1 MERSYN
7 IKKIVDIP
15 VILANRINE
24 PGMADILL
32 DMDKCDFI
40 GMARGSLDD
49 PMLPKKAKE
58 GKWIRLI
65 TVLDVY
71 RDVSGLY
78 LMEKV

>member
-32 DMDKCDFI
+32 DMDKCDFV
-40 GMARGSLDD
+40 GMARGSLAH
-49 PMLPKKAKE
+49 PMLP
-58 GKWIRLI
+58 
-65 TVLDVY
+65 
-71 RDVSGLY
+71 
-78 LMEKV
+78 EKSKRRKNGSD